1 MTEASPVRNPQFV
14 APAIQISV
22 ELIQT
27 VRSHGLTGTEYA
39 LWLYLYELAPSGEYT
54 NIPAPHEVAA
64 LLNVNPRTIERA
76 AQRLEDLNLFSFQ
89 VLSSFQGKIWR
100 TRNEQATVQKAAPPP
115 PPDDFPPD
123 KGTKP
128 SIEGSKATKNDLSAP
143 LPEPLSDKAFEKFS
157 TAKLVP
163 EQIRLNL
170 NKGTD
175 LVKTNT
181 SVPSRIDKEGI
192 GTKFDEICKY
202 IKENGF
208 DPNPAI
214 RATLSKLSTTLNAFD
229 FRKRVDNAISAVQ
242 EQIRK
247 GNLKKPTPE
256 PLLNQALIRGFT
268 SNEEKRK
275 ARARRKAE
283 AAEIQASQASSPP
296 PIPKAPPRKVQPTL
310 VMEATAA
317 PRCFADTTRVAPPL
331 SPQPI
336 APAATQIDL
345 IHLSL
350 SIDEALKHD
359 DRPFAFSKLCR
370 LLEAGLDEVVRE
382 LLIVRRDWGFRLKWN
397 GSEDYVC
404 DTLAG

>member
-1 MTEASPVRNPQFV
+1 MTEALPVRNPQIV
-14 APAIQISV
+14 APAIQLSI
-22 ELIQT
+22 ELIQN

-64 LLNVNPRTIERA
+64 LLNVNPRTVERA

-100 TRNEQATVQKAAPPP
+100 TRNEQATVQKAPPPP

-123 KGTKP
+123 KGTQP
-128 SIEGSKATKNDLSAP
+128 PIEGSKTTKNDLSAP
-143 LPEPLSDKAFEKFS
+143 LPEPLSDKDFEKFS
-157 TAKLVP
+157 TDNFVP

-214 RATLSKLSTTLNAFD
+214 RATLSKLSTTLDAFD

-247 GNLKKPTPE
+247 GNLKKTTPE

-283 AAEIQASQASSPP
+283 AAEALALQASSPS
-296 PIPKAPPRKVQPTL
+296 PIPKAPPIKKVQPVL
-310 VMEATAA
+310 EATATPIA
-317 PRCFADTTRVAPPL
+317 PSPP
-331 SPQPI
+331 PI

-345 IHLSL
+345 LHLSI
-350 SIDEALKHD
+350 SIDEALKHS
-359 DRPFAFSKLCR
+359 DRPFVFAKLCR